1 MYTLVPAGKVGYE
14 GPCKYEGAKEIV
26 LEQEVGQ
33 KVQETLNNIN
43 NNVFKSIY
51 FF

>member
-1 MYTLVPAGKVGYE
+1 MYTLVVAGKVGYE
-14 GPCKYEGAKEIV
+14 SPCECEGVKEIV

-33 KVQETLNNIN
+33 KVQDTLNNIN